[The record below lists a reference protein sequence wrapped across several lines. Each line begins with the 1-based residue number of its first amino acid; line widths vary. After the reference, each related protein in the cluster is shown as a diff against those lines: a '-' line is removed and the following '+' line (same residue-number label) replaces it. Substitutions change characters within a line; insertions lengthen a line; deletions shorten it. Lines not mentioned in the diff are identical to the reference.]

1 MSSDTGWAE
10 GPTLSVWVYDSPRGA
25 AAGKL
30 RLERLSQR
38 GAVTV
43 VDVAT
48 VTWVRGAHRPRI
60 GRPHVDPGFSATRRS
75 PLEVLLGRLMFPG
88 PDTADN
94 ARELGRDLAGTGLG
108 EDFLRELG
116 ESLVPDAS
124 ALVVL
129 SREVDFGEVRLVI
142 ERGRARGD
150 VRLLHALLAD
160 DGITRLEELAH
171 RTAVVDRS
179 HGWGE
184 HA

>member
-1 MSSDTGWAE
+1 MISDTGWAE

-38 GAVTV
+38 GAVVV

-60 GRPHVDPGFSATRRS
+60 GRPHLDPTYSATRRS

-88 PDTADN
+88 PDMADN
-94 ARELGRDLAGTGLG
+94 ARELGRDLTGTGLE
-108 EDFLRELG
+108 EDFLREMAR
-116 ESLVPDAS
+116 SLVPDAS

-129 SREVDFGEVRLVI
+129 ARQADFGEVRLVI

-150 VRLLHALLAD
+150 VRLMHAFLSA
-160 DGITRLEELAH
+160 DGITRLEALAH
-171 RTAVVDRS
+171 RSAS
-179 HGWGE
+179 GNWWQGWSGSP
-184 HA
+184 

>member
-1 MSSDTGWAE
+1 MSSDTGWTE

-38 GAVTV
+38 GAVVV

-60 GRPHVDPGFSATRRS
+60 GRPHLDPTFSATRRS

-88 PDTADN
+88 PQTTDN
-94 ARELGRDLAGTGLG
+94 PRELTRELSGTGLG
-108 EDFLRELG
+108 PDFLREVA
-116 ESLVPDAS
+116 ESLVPDSS

-150 VRLLHALLAD
+150 VRLIHAFLEP
-160 DGITRLEELAH
+160 DGIERLDVLAH
-171 RTAVVDRS
+171 RSATVERWP
-179 HGWGE
+179 GWSGPS
-184 HA
+184 